1 VTSDP
6 VEQLLRLRAETTGRL
21 NGLMR
26 ERDGI
31 VAGADLGATDDEHDP
46 EGATL
51 AFEREQIS
59 ALIKQASE
67 RLVGLDTALARVD
80 AGSYG
85 RCASCGGAIAEGRLA
100 ARPDTTTCVDCA
112 GAGRR

>member
-1 VTSDP
+1 MTSDA
-6 VEQLLRLRAETTGRL
+6 VGQLLRLRAETTGRL
-21 NGLMR
+21 DGLVR

-59 ALIKQASE
+59 ALIRQARE
-67 RLVGLDTALARVD
+67 RLDGLDAVLARVD
-80 AGSYG
+80 AGDYG
-85 RCASCGGAIAEGRLA
+85 RCAVCGDLIPEGRLL
-100 ARPDTTTCVDCA
+100 ARPDTITCVGCA
-112 GAGRR
+112 GVGRR